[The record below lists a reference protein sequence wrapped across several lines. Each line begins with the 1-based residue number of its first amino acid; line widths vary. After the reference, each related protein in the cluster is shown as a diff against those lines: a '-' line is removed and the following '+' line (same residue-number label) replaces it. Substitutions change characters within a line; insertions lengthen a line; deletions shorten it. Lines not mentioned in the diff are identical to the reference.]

1 MYAVID
7 VGSNTIRMLTGD
19 CRNGKIKPHK
29 YYREITRLA
38 GDFSEQSGLSDS
50 GMRKSL
56 TVLKTFHNVILV
68 QNISQV
74 RVVGTAAL
82 RRAKNQQF
90 FIDKV
95 FFETG
100 LKIEV
105 ITGDEEAL
113 LTTTGAL
120 SVVKPVP
127 ETALVVDI
135 GGGSTELICVIA
147 GKIQFQTSYS
157 LGVVRL
163 CEEFSSDTARQQ
175 QIDLRCKQFAESL
188 TALGL
193 VDRKYQ
199 LIGTAGTITTLAA
212 MDLQLKTYDALRIN
226 NHELSVDCLE
236 KLQQK
241 LKISSALERELMV
254 GMEQGRGDLI
264 LPGLQIILSLMHKFS
279 LPTLKVSD
287 SGLLEGVILGLTDL

>member
-19 CRNGKIKPHK
+19 CRNRKIEPHK

-38 GDFSEQSGLSDS
+38 GNFSEQNGLSDS
-50 GMRKSL
+50 GMCKSL
-56 TVLKTFHNVILV
+56 AVLKTFNNIISA

-74 RVVGTAAL
+74 KVVGTAAL

-95 FFETG
+95 FVETG
-100 LKIEV
+100 LKIKV
-105 ITGDEEAL
+105 ITGVEEAL

-120 SVVKPVP
+120 SAVKPTP

-135 GGGSTELICVIA
+135 GGGSTELICIIA
-147 GKIQFQTSYS
+147 GKIHFQTSYP

-163 CEEFSSDTARQQ
+163 CEEFSSETARQQ
-175 QIDLRCKQFAESL
+175 QIDLIFKQFSESL
-188 TALGL
+188 AALGL
-193 VDRKYQ
+193 ADRKYQ

-226 NHELSVDCLE
+226 NHELSILCLE

-241 LKISSALERELMV
+241 LKFSSVLEREMMI

-264 LPGLQIILSLMHKFS
+264 LPGLQIILSLMHNFS
-279 LPTLKVSD
+279 LSTLKVSD